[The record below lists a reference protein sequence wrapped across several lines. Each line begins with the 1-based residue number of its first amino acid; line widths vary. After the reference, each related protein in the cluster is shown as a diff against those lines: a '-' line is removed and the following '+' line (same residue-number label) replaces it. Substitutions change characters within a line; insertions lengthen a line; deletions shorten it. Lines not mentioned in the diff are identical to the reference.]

1 MSGYTALILGA
12 GASLNYGLPLGSGLV
27 DKICQL
33 LPSTD
38 SSYMGDEANSLHNF
52 LASDRESVLA
62 WSKVSKKE
70 LSYSLIEFR
79 QRLIES
85 APKSI
90 DEFLSR
96 DFGDANPIFRRI
108 GKLAIAH
115 VIASCEDVENFT
127 NSASNSHQDHWY
139 RYLWQDCLNSRA
151 QSIDDVRQKKIK
163 IISFNYDRSLEYFL
177 GRSIAATYL
186 AKAGTLLDPA
196 AINQWANTGFKE
208 VESSF
213 DITHP
218 YGTLGSLTAIE
229 YGSQNNF
236 RYQGAAMA
244 DGIRVIGEE
253 RNGQDNFKKARD
265 WIASAQRVVCLGFS
279 FDQTNMARLGLDSG
293 LSLSYMSEVGY
304 VTREVSPMTYGFAQA
319 ERIRLV
325 DRYFKEF
332 KWDTH
337 LVSAGTTLPIS
348 PPSFTPPITGYLR
361 HFGCLTYI

>member
-1 MSGYTALILGA
+1 MSGFTALILGA

-27 DKICQL
+27 EKICQL
-33 LPSTD
+33 LPSAD
-38 SSYMGDEANSLHNF
+38 SSYMGDEANSLHKF

-70 LSYSLIEFR
+70 LSYSLIEFQ

-85 APKSI
+85 APK
-90 DEFLSR
+90 
-96 DFGDANPIFRRI
+96 
-108 GKLAIAH
+108 
-115 VIASCEDVENFT
+115 
-127 NSASNSHQDHWY
+127 
-139 RYLWQDCLNSRA
+139 
-151 QSIDDVRQKKIK
+151 SIDDVRQKKIK

-196 AINQWANTGFKE
+196 AVNKWASTGFKE

-236 RYQGAAMA
+236 RYHGAAMA

-253 RNGQDNFKKARD
+253 RNGQDSFKKARD

-293 LSLSYMSEVGY
+293 LSPSYMSEAGHVI
-304 VTREVSPMTYGFAQA
+304 REASPMTYGFAKA

-337 LVSAGTTLPIS
+337 LVSEGTTLPIS
-348 PPSFTPPITGYLR
+348 PPPYAPPITGYLR